1 MELLKWMQKTI
12 CIQIESFG
20 LIPEDFFMCARH
32 GRSLTGESPECGLIV
47 PST

>member
-1 MELLKWMQKTI
+1 MILVESKRTTKELCVVNTRS
-12 CIQIESFG
+12 SF
-20 LIPEDFFMCARH
+20 FWCAQH

>member
-1 MELLKWMQKTI
+1 MV
-12 CIQIESFG
+12 
-20 LIPEDFFMCARH
+20 PEIVSEIKDKRGGGTKVLPPFLWCAQH